1 MGKDASGSVAPLQAR
16 RDETASKAEPPCQAP
31 EPLCVSSSSLD
42 DHLIADEV
50 ILEDLTECAAA
61 YALPPSAPLA
71 QLPARSSLVA
81 LRVELSVL
89 NTTAAEGHSVV
100 GGHSAVGGHSPVEGH
115 SPVGGHSTA
124 TDLSTRLA
132 HRGGT
137 YVFRE
142 SQHYCC
148 FPPLCCHTFPILP
161 FVTLNSH
168 AFFVT
173 LSHSSSSILSHSH
186 FFL

>member
-42 DHLIADEV
+42 DHRIADADEV

-89 NTTAAEGHSVV
+89 NTTAAEGHSAV
-100 GGHSAVGGHSPVEGH
+100 GGHSAVEGH
-115 SPVGGHSTA
+115 SAVGGHSTA

-132 HRGGT
+132 HRGST

-148 FPPLCCHTFPILP
+148 FPPLFRHTFPILP

-168 AFFVT
+168 VFFVT
-173 LSHSSSSILSHSH
+173 LAHSSSSILSHSH